1 MAAAPPGVR
10 RSELGEALRA
20 CRGAFIGVFLMSCVI
35 NLLYLTGSIFMLEVY
50 DRVLPSRSVPTLVG
64 LVFIAAVLYM
74 AQGVLDLIRGRI
86 LGRIGTALD
95 ESLNARV
102 FDTVVR
108 LPLMIGG
115 RSEGLQPLRD
125 LDNVRSFLGSMG
137 PSAFFDLPW
146 LPFYLAIC
154 FAFHV
159 MIGITALVGAIILV
173 SLTLVTEYMSRQPAR
188 AARSLRRAARPT
200 ACFAGWRERY
210 SVSTVSPTRM
220 RAPAS
225 AVTPSIT
232 WKAKQMPR

>member
-1 MAAAPPGVR
+1 MAGVAGVR

-20 CRGAFIGVFLMSCVI
+20 CRSALIGVGLMSCII

-50 DRVLPSRSVPTLVG
+50 DRVLPSRSVPTLIG
-64 LVFIAAVLYM
+64 LIIIATLLYL

-95 ESLNARV
+95 EALNARV
-102 FDTVVR
+102 FDIVVR
-108 LPLMIGG
+108 LPLTVGT

-125 LDNVRSFLGSMG
+125 LDNVRSFLGGMG

-146 LPFYLAIC
+146 LPLYLAIC

-173 SLTLVTEYMSRQPAR
+173 TLTLITDRK
-188 AARSLRRAARPT
+188 
-200 ACFAGWRERY
+200 
-210 SVSTVSPTRM
+210 STRLNSSHITI
-220 RAPAS
+220 S
-225 AVTPSIT
+225 YAVFCL
-232 WKAKQMPR
+232 KKK